1 MLWYHYNTTILNRKE
16 LDMTR
21 REKFTNLLIEH
32 GYTSINNFCI
42 QNKLIQSNVNNRAK
56 DESIKVELPV
66 LFLWAKILHEPIDVL
81 IEIFYPEEYEENQT
95 IAKGKKK

>member
-1 MLWYHYNTTILNRKE
+1 
-16 LDMTR
+16 MTR
-21 REKFTNLLIEH
+21 REKFTELLKKHE
-32 GYTSINNFCI
+32 YSSINNFCI

-81 IEIFYPEEYEENQT
+81 IEIFYPEEFEENQA
-95 IAKGKKK
+95 IAKGKKKGN